1 MKMLGKLA
9 GNPRLLEDLPLE
21 AGTTVEHKD
30 LPAVPLTIISGPHEG
45 VTGVVYRVLM
55 PGGKMVRVLRDNL
68 IL

>member
-1 MKMLGKLA
+1 MLGPIA
-9 GNPRLLEDLPLE
+9 GDPRLIADLPLE
-21 AGTTVEHKD
+21 AGTIVEHKD

-55 PGGKMVRVLRDNL
+55 PGGKMVRVKRDNL